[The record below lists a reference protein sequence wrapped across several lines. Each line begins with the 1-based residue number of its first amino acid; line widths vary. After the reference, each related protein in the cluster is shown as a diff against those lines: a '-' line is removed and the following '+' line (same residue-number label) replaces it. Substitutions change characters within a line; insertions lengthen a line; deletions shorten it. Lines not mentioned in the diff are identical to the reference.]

1 MMKDQKYPTLAEL
14 VEEFFNLLER
24 LSKQPPKELEELH
37 ARLTSGVQIFGS
49 EWEPVLKRLKEFNS
63 SRAPNEANE
72 LSEAQES
79 TTPQESCD
87 LCDLCECPDCL
98 EIEFYQDKLECI
110 KADLITLAD
119 FMARNDYANAK
130 NILRDML
137 FNLEIFYTCFTEVDN
152 ARHH

>member
-1 MMKDQKYPTLAEL
+1 MENQKYSSIDEWAKEL
-14 VEEFFNLLER
+14 PKRLDN
-24 LSKQPPKELEELH
+24 LSKWYSEELGKASAH
-37 ARLTSGVQIFGS
+37 LISEAQLFKS
-49 EWEPVLKRLKEFNS
+49 EWEQFIKRLEEFNS

-87 LCDLCECPDCL
+87 SCDSCECPDCL

>member
-1 MMKDQKYPTLAEL
+1 MMKDQKYPTLVEL
-14 VEEFFNLLER
+14 VEEFLNLLEG
-24 LSKQPPKELEELH
+24 LSKQPPKEFEGLH
-37 ARLTSGVQIFGS
+37 TRLTSAVQIFRS
-49 EWEPVLKRLKEFNS
+49 EWEPALKRLKEFKS

-72 LSEAQES
+72 LSDAHES

-87 LCDLCECPDCL
+87 SCECPDCL
-98 EIEFYQDKLECI
+98 DIEFYQDKLECI

-137 FNLEIFYTCFTEVDN
+137 FSLEIFYTCFTEVGN